1 MFAVLLG
8 RVDQPLGGREGR
20 VGADGGAQL
29 MNGRGDVGLDGGR
42 GGDPDRGRREPR
54 RGDDDVDGRAGAVGL
69 GEAAGR
75 LLGRGNPLRGAV
87 AAAALGGGARPL
99 ELGRRAHLLHGQGR
113 AHSLRRQRGA
123 GVVEGWRVWLL
134 RGGGAGGVRQV
145 ESAPMA
151 GREGLPGQRLRRE
164 WRRLRSGEVGSPASG
179 ALRRRGMG
187 GESE

>member
-29 MNGRGDVGLDGGR
+29 MNGRGNVGLDGGR
-42 GGDPDRGRREPR
+42 GGDPDWGRREPR

-75 LLGRGNPLRGAV
+75 LLGRGNPLRGTV

-123 GVVEGWRVWLL
+123 GVVEGRRVWLL

-151 GREGLPGQRLRRE
+151 GREGLPRQRLRRE